1 MKYYPADRVRTVAL
15 MGHSGAGKSSL
26 AEAMLFD
33 TGALTR
39 LGRVEDGNSV
49 SDYDPEE
56 KRRGISISLTVIP
69 VEWQGTKLTIVD
81 APGYL
86 DFVGD
91 EYSAAA
97 AADAALIV
105 INSVSGV
112 EVGTEIA
119 WQVAEDA
126 GLPRIVFVNKMARE
140 NANPDRIV
148 QQLRSIF
155 GVNAVPVQAPI
166 GSESSFK
173 GVIDLLSQQ
182 AYVGAEGKK
191 EGVPAALADDVAE
204 ARTKLIEAAAE
215 GDDDLIMKYFDGE
228 ELTPAEIARG
238 LASGIRQG
246 NVVPVLF
253 GDATHN
259 IGIQALLTD
268 LTQLLPAYQDGKGAA
283 ATDAGDAAVTVA
295 PDSAGPVVLY
305 CFKTMADPFVGKLT
319 FFRVLSGELT
329 MEEGRLINPRTGIEE
344 RLGQLYVMRGKDQ
357 INVDK
362 LALGDIGAV
371 AKLGDTITGDTLA
384 RRGALVR
391 VNPPKYPN
399 PLFEVAVS
407 PKTQQ
412 DSAKMGPAL
421 TRLSEQDPT
430 LRWRMEAGTG
440 QTILSG
446 MGDTHVDVA
455 VHNLH
460 EKFGVGIEVH
470 APKVPYK
477 ETVAKNGS
485 DVYRHKKQTGG
496 AGQFAEVHLEVKPLE
511 RGAGFEFSTERIFGG
526 AISNSFFASIEKGIR
541 SVLENGIIAG
551 YPVVDVRAEVFDG
564 KMHPVNSKDIA
575 FQIAGRESFKAAFL
589 KASPVLL
596 EPIVKVKVTVPDE
609 YVGDI
614 MGDLNTRRS
623 IVQGIGQERGKS
635 VVEALA
641 PLAEIQTYVA
651 DLRSMTQGRGIYNI
665 EPSHY
670 AVVPAHTAAE
680 IIESSKKEHKEEE

>member
-15 MGHSGAGKSSL
+15 MGHSGAGKTSL

-39 LGRVEDGNSV
+39 LGRGEDGNTV

-56 KRRGISISLTVIP
+56 KRRGISISLSVIP
-69 VEWQGTKLTIVD
+69 LEWQGSKLTVLD

-86 DFVGD
+86 DFIGD

-97 AADAALIV
+97 AADAGLIV
-105 INSVSGV
+105 IDAVSGV
-112 EVGTEIA
+112 EVGTELA
-119 WQVAEDA
+119 WGVAEDA
-126 GLPRIVFVNKMARE
+126 GLPRIVFINKMARE
-140 NANPDRIV
+140 NANPERIIG
-148 QQLRSIF
+148 QLRSIF
-155 GVNAVPVQAPI
+155 GVNAVPVQVPI
-166 GSESSFK
+166 GVETAFK
-173 GVIDLLSQQ
+173 GVVDLLGQQ
-182 AYVGAEGKK
+182 GFVGSDGKK
-191 EGVPAALADDVAE
+191 EAVPAALADEVEE

-215 GDDDLIMKYFDGE
+215 GDDDLIMKYFEGE
-228 ELTPAEIARG
+228 ELTPDEISRG
-238 LASGIRQG
+238 LANGIRQG
-246 NVVPVLF
+246 NVVPVLY

-259 IGIQALLTD
+259 LGLQALMTALTR
-268 LTQLLPAYQDGKGAA
+268 LVPAYEDGKGAE
-283 ATDAGDAAVTVA
+283 ATDTSGAAVTVA
-295 PDSAGPVVLY
+295 PEASGPVVLY

-319 FFRVLSGELT
+319 FFRVLSGELS
-329 MEEGRLINPRTGIEE
+329 MEEGRLLNARTNGEE
-344 RLGQLYVMRGKDQ
+344 RLGQLYVMRGKEQ

-391 VNPPKYPN
+391 INPPKYPN

-421 TRLSEQDPT
+421 TRLGEQDPT
-430 LRWRMEAGTG
+430 LRWRFESGTG

-455 VHNLH
+455 VHNLQ
-460 EKFGVGIEVH
+460 EKFGVGIDLSV
-470 APKVPYK
+470 PKVPYK
-477 ETVAKNGS
+477 ETVNKNATEQ
-485 DVYRHKKQTGG
+485 YRHKKQTGG
-496 AGQFAEVHLEVKPLE
+496 AGQFAEVHMEVKPLE
-511 RGAGFEFSTERIFGG
+511 RGAGFEFSTDRIFGG
-526 AISNSFFASIEKGIR
+526 SISNSFFASIEKGIR
-541 SVLENGIIAG
+541 SVLEHGVIAG
-551 YPVVDVRAEVFDG
+551 YPVVDVRAEIYDG
-564 KMHPVNSKDIA
+564 KMHPVDSKDIA
-575 FQIAGRESFKAAFL
+575 FQIAGREAFKAAFQ

-596 EPIVKVKVTVPDE
+596 EPIVQIKVTVPDE

-614 MGDLNTRRS
+614 MGDLNTRRA

-641 PLAEIQTYVA
+641 PLAEIQSYVA
-651 DLRSMTQGRGIYNI
+651 DLRSMTQGRGIYMI

-670 AVVPAHTAAE
+670 AVVPAHIATE
-680 IIESSKKEHKEEE
+680 IVEASKKDQKEEE